1 MRADEETMSTGFP
14 GLGPVTGVV
23 LFCFNRLFVSI
34 RRASLLEPEL
44 GVTAP
49 FEGLETLVGNSLLC
63 RSR

>member
-1 MRADEETMSTGFP
+1 MLGSRCGEGVAD
-14 GLGPVTGVV
+14 
-23 LFCFNRLFVSI
+23 
-34 RRASLLEPEL
+34 SLHGRIKIITVLEPEL